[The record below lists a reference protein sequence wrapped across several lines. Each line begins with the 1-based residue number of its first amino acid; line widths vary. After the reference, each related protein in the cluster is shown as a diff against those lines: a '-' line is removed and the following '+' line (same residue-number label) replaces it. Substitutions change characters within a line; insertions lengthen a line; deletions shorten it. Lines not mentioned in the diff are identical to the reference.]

1 LSDAVSAVLERHRFN
16 VDEYFRMAEVG
27 IFDQQARVELIDG
40 EILDMAPVGIN
51 HRTLGN
57 LMAELLGWAA

>member
-1 LSDAVSAVLERHRFN
+1 
-16 VDEYFRMAEVG
+16 MAEVG